1 MTLRRSAGEPQ
12 ALMTR
17 FEKYQALEN
26 AAKRR
31 RDIPA
36 ANRYFDKVSEA
47 LDALVDAGEAGRN
60 KLEQLMQD
68 SNPSTRGR
76 AARRVLEWDPD
87 RAIPV
92 LARLLYE
99 KFGSEIIPF
108 HAVTIEIEA
117 QSALTDYFGL
127 DMFDPVELPGRL
139 SALGIEL
146 PKDLARRLRRED

>member
-12 ALMTR
+12 ALMAR
-17 FEKYQALEN
+17 FEKFQTLEN

-76 AARRVLEWDPD
+76 AARRVLGWDPD
-87 RAIPV
+87 RAISV
-92 LARLLYE
+92 LAKLLHE
-99 KFGSEIIPF
+99 EFGPEITPF
-108 HAVTIEIEA
+108 HAVTIETEA
-117 QSALTDYFGL
+117 
-127 DMFDPVELPGRL
+127 
-139 SALGIEL
+139 
-146 PKDLARRLRRED
+146 

>member
-1 MTLRRSAGEPQ
+1 MAPPSSPDDVEGWTS
-12 ALMTR
+12 R
-17 FEKYQALEN
+17 FLDVQALEN
-26 AAKRR
+26 AAKKR
-31 RDIPA
+31 RDISA

-47 LDALVDAGEAGRN
+47 LDALADAGEAGRN

-87 RAIPV
+87 LAIPV
-92 LARLLYE
+92 LAKLLYE
-99 KFGSEIIPF
+99 KFGPEIIPF
-108 HAVTIEIEA
+108 HAVTIGIEA

-127 DMFDPVELPGRL
+127 DMFDPIELPGRL

-146 PKDLARRLRRED
+146 PSDVARRLRRED